1 MKMTCK
7 QVAAIIDDATRELA
21 EDNDKAERK
30 AALDAMVA
38 QVKADAAK
46 LQANYRKVLPN
57 GAALTVA
64 QEVKLMRESFP
75 MVAVKD

>member
-1 MKMTCK
+1 MTFNLK
-7 QVAAIIDDATRELA
+7 QAAECINAAARDLA
-21 EDNDKAERK
+21 EDNDRAERK

-38 QVKADAAK
+38 RVKADAEK
-46 LQANYRKVLPN
+46 LQKIHKSVFPN
-57 GAALTVA
+57 GAALTVD